1 MPAGS
6 FHWVT
11 TKKKKNLNLNLLTM
25 ASTVVSPKDTTKYL
39 LTCFKAFV
47 LEKSTHSV

>member
-11 TKKKKNLNLNLLTM
+11 TKKKKKLKSKPINYG
-25 ASTVVSPKDTTKYL
+25 KY
-39 LTCFKAFV
+39 
-47 LEKSTHSV
+47 SSIS